1 MQGLCDTFTE
11 NFDFQ
16 NLYLRLSTLPAD
28 IKRKKKSVLEDSAK
42 LNIWLPT

>member
-28 IKRKKKSVLEDSAK
+28 IKRKKKSVLEDSAE

>member
-1 MQGLCDTFTE
+1 MQGLSDTFTE

-28 IKRKKKSVLEDSAK
+28 IKRKKSVLEDSAK